1 MTDSQAFAVVLSLGS
16 ALLYALTSVLQQSV
30 AVTVPSERSL
40 RPGLLLALVHRPR
53 WLLGNV
59 AEVGAV
65 GLQCVAL
72 RRGSLLLVQTVLV
85 AGLLFAIPLGAAL
98 LRQRLRPREW
108 LGTLLTVVGLAVF
121 VAVARPSAGAGEAS
135 AMAWAVTLGAGGAA
149 VLLLVMRAPKHP
161 GPRRATSLGAACGV
175 LFGIDAALIKAS
187 GHLLDRGLGRALT
200 SWEPYVLAGLA
211 VYGFL
216 LAQSAFQAGPLAAS
230 LPVLTIADPLVAA
243 AIGGLAF
250 HERVSS
256 SPVAMAMESA
266 AVIAMVAGVL
276 TLARS
281 PLLTLAP
288 AAAVGG
294 GGPG

>member
-1 MTDSQAFAVVLSLGS
+1 VTDTQVFAVVLSLGS
-16 ALLYALTSVLQQSV
+16 AVLYALTSVLQQSV
-30 AVTVPSERSL
+30 AVTVPAERSL
-40 RPGLLLALVHRPR
+40 RPGLLLVLLRRPR
-53 WLLGNV
+53 WLMGNV

-85 AGLLFAIPLGAAL
+85 AGLLFAIPMGAAL
-98 LRQRLRPREW
+98 LRQRLRPTDW
-108 LGTLLTVVGLAVF
+108 LGTLLSVIGLAAF
-121 VAVARPSAGAGEAS
+121 VSGAGEAS
-135 AMAWAVTLGAGGAA
+135 AVAWALTLGLGGAA
-149 VLLLVMRAPKHP
+149 VILLVVRAPKRP

-187 GHLLDRGLGRALT
+187 GHLLDRGLARALT

-250 HERVSS
+250 HEGISS
-256 SPVAMAMESA
+256 SPAAIAIESA
-266 AVIAMVAGVL
+266 AVVAMVVGVFN
-276 TLARS
+276 LARS
-281 PLLTLAP
+281 PLLTSAP
-288 AAAVGG
+288 AAAVEAGE
-294 GGPG
+294 PA